1 MKNIDSF
8 FKLMASNMSQKGAK
22 KSLKKSVVL
31 MKTGG
36 GTFLNQTG

>member
-1 MKNIDSF
+1 
-8 FKLMASNMSQKGAK
+8 MSQKGAKK

>member
-1 MKNIDSF
+1 MRLK
-8 FKLMASNMSQKGAK
+8 KEQK